1 MRKNAIIALADGT
14 VFKGYSLG
22 AEGETI
28 GEVVFN
34 TSMAGYQEILTD
46 PSYEGQIVTLT
57 YPLIGNY
64 GTNEIDCESLRTYL
78 KGFIIKESSVY
89 PSNWRSRWDLE
100 TFLKRYGI
108 VGIQGIDTRA
118 LTKHIRD
125 FGAQEGV
132 ISTIDTN
139 PESLI
144 NKAKA
149 SPGMVGKD
157 LVKHV
162 TCEKMYEWEQESTEA
177 EFKEGEKSAL
187 GGQLDIFQKPQ
198 KAYSR
203 SFHVVVYDCGVKYN
217 IIRKL
222 VNCGCKVTIVPANT
236 KADEVLA
243 MKPDG
248 VLLSN
253 GPGDPEAVS
262 YMIEN
267 TRQLL
272 GKKPVFGIC
281 LGQQIMGLSLG
292 YKTYKLK
299 FGHHGA
305 NQPVMDLTTRK
316 VEITAQNHGFAVDAD
331 SRKGNAFGRVE
342 ITHINLN
349 DKSVEGIECKD
360 IPAFGIQ
367 YHPEASPGP
376 HDAGYLFERFIALME
391 AEKS

>member
-14 VFKGYSLG
+14 IFKGYSLG
-22 AEGETI
+22 AEGETT
-28 GEVVFN
+28 GEVIFN
-34 TSMAGYQEILTD
+34 TSMTGYQEILTD
-46 PSYEGQIVTLT
+46 PSYAGQIVTLT

-64 GTNEIDCESLRTYL
+64 GTNETDCESSKPYL
-78 KGFIIKESSVY
+78 EGFVIKESSIY
-89 PSNWRSRWDLE
+89 PSNWRSQWDLE

-108 VGIQGIDTRA
+108 VGIQGVDTRA
-118 LTKHIRD
+118 LTRHIRD
-125 FGAQEGV
+125 FGAQIGI
-132 ISTIDTN
+132 ISTTDTN

-149 SPGMVGKD
+149 SPGLIGKD

-162 TCEKMYEWEQESTEA
+162 TCERSS
-177 EFKEGEKSAL
+177 EFRVQSSEL
-187 GGQLDIFQKPQ
+187 GVSELRHAIMPCRHDVVPTWRGTPNP
-198 KAYSR
+198 
-203 SFHVVVYDCGVKYN
+203 FHVVVYDCGVKYN
-217 IIRKL
+217 IVRNL
-222 VNCGCKVTIVPANT
+222 SNCGCNVTVVPAHT

-248 VLLSN
+248 ILLSN

-262 YMIEN
+262 YMVEN
-267 TRQLL
+267 TKQLL
-272 GKKPVFGIC
+272 GKKPILGIC
-281 LGQQIMGLSLG
+281 LGHQIMALSLG
-292 YKTYKLK
+292 YSTYKLK

-316 VEITAQNHGFAVDAD
+316 VEITAQNHGFTVDAD

-349 DKSVEGIECKD
+349 DKSVEGLACKD
-360 IPAFGIQ
+360 IPAFSVQ

-376 HDAGYLFERFIALME
+376 HDAAYMFERFITLME
-391 AEKS
+391 NA